1 MLRQKE
7 SPPRAVNMAGE
18 RPALSPSRTT
28 RERVSRYSILI
39 TLYLFKVSSIS
50 RAPCP
55 IRTLCPLA
63 ALCAPSARDSVSR
76 YGTRVDRVHRPATRR
91 PLRSLRRYTH
101 ARRAEKSRHK
111 KEPPLLPLRAA
122 PHTNYHALYIC
133 TLFLT
138 HLHALFCAAGLPV
151 DYWMNS
157 TGGSPS
163 SRTMGTPS
171 ALASGLCSASRVAAL
186 RQNSSSSTRSLRC
199 FASEKPD
206 NR

>member
-18 RPALSPSRTT
+18 RPSLSPSLARLA
-28 RERVSRYSILI
+28 RVSTILI
-39 TLYLFKVSSIS
+39 TSLPSFKVSSIS

-76 YGTRVDRVHRPATRR
+76 YGTRVGTGAPTRDAAPCALCPDIHTR
-91 PLRSLRRYTH
+91 D
-101 ARRAEKSRHK
+101 ARRERSRHK

-151 DYWMNS
+151 DYRMNS